1 MSRLV
6 YISTNYR
13 YNKENPTISEAMIWN
28 LQLKDD

>member
-1 MSRLV
+1 MVVRLL
-6 YISTNYR
+6 STNYR